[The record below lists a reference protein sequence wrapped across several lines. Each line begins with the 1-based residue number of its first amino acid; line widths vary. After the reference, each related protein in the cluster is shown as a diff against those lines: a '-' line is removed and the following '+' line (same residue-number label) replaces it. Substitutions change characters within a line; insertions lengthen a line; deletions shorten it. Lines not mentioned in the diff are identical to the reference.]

1 MREALAA
8 GKIHTCVSNTTLMK
22 KLVTRG
28 FYVLPAV
35 IFFLCAALSAKAQ
48 YSGTNLETGGLYTA
62 LAKDASNNLY
72 VTRVTSGTGGA
83 LYEVDKYTGGTG
95 TPVSIYSGLT
105 HETGDYPWG
114 LAVTSSGNVFISTD
128 FTTGGGSI
136 IKLTYSGGVYTS
148 SIIQTGRYFSALAV
162 DTHDNL
168 YTAEYDAANSSYAV
182 VEYTASSSYAT
193 GTKLYDNLKTGVGY
207 TYPTGLAVASN
218 GNVYVADAFSNDP
231 SITDGGHV
239 YKLTAA
245 SAYAVSTLSSGNY
258 VTALNFST
266 SGNLFSSENRGTG
279 YSLVEYLGG
288 TGSGVPVSTPLHT
301 NGIYYP
307 WGIAFISVG
316 KIFVADGDDGV
327 NGGAVIKMVPS
338 PPIVTTATV
347 TSTTST
353 GTTLNGVVNDN
364 GNTTTVNFIY
374 GTSSTLTGATTTQA
388 TTGGTI
394 SAGSGNTNAAL
405 NISGLTAST
414 KYYYAVSATNSGGTR
429 QGAILNF
436 FTTPTISYSSPMVYN
451 SGTNIPV
458 LSPVSSV
465 VPLPA
470 YGNPITIGSGFLTP
484 FGVAADV
491 AGNVYVADYGNHS
504 LKEIPV
510 GGGAP
515 ITLATGYTTL
525 LGVAVD
531 AANNV
536 YTCDAGTATI
546 QKIPNGGTGTPVTI
560 GSGFSAPYGL
570 TVDAA
575 GNVYVADY
583 SNSAVYKIAAAG
595 GATTSIGSGFASPTG
610 VAVDAAGNVYVA
622 DYGNHVVKE
631 IPVGGGAPVT
641 IGSGFSA
648 PVGIGVDP
656 SGNIFVADYGNSTL
670 QEIPT
675 GGGTQVALGS
685 GYVNPAGVAID
696 GFGKL
701 FVAGYLS
708 NLVNQLTPVGGYYIS
723 TALPLGLGLSNKTGK
738 ISGLANAISPAKN
751 YTVTAYNAGGGTSA
765 AVNIKVVANARLSSL
780 IISQGTLTPAFAIA
794 TTSYT
799 ATVAHDVSSIT
810 LTPTTNDAMATVTV
824 NGVSVSSGTASA
836 SILLNFGANVITT
849 VITARDGV
857 TTKTYTVT
865 VTRVASSNA
874 DLANLTI
881 SAGALNPVFATA
893 TASYTASVANS
904 VTSVTVTPTTAD
916 ATATVTVNGIPVNS
930 GLASGAIP
938 LSTGPNTITTIVT
951 AQDGITTKTYSITV
965 TRALSSNANLIG
977 LSISAG
983 TLTPAFTA
991 TTTSYTASVAN
1002 AVTLLTVT
1010 PKSADVLATIT
1021 VNGTAVSSGTASGSI
1036 PLNVGPNVITTIVTA
1051 QNGIATKTYT
1061 ITVTR
1066 AASTNADLSNL
1077 SVSSGTISPAFAS
1090 GTTGYTASVI
1100 NTVTSLTVT
1109 PTTSDATATITVNG
1123 TAVTSGSASG
1133 AISLNTGP
1141 NTITTVVTAQDGVT
1155 TKTYTVTVTRAL
1167 SSNANLIGL
1176 TLSSGPLTP
1185 AFTATTTSYTA
1196 SVANAVTSLT
1206 VTPKSADAL
1215 ATIIVNG
1222 IAVSSGT
1229 ASGAIPLNLG
1239 NTVITTLVTAQN
1251 GTTTK
1256 TYTITVTRAAVIANL
1271 AGAISVSNPTDHPQM
1286 MGEELVV
1293 RQALSPNGDGINDF
1307 LLIDGITNYPD
1318 NKLTIMNRSGQLIF
1332 EAKGYDNS
1340 AKVFDGHSNKTGAMQ
1355 LPGTYFYSLDFTVN
1369 GTIKHKTGFIIL
1381 KY

>member
-1 MREALAA
+1 
-8 GKIHTCVSNTTLMK
+8 MK
-22 KLVTRG
+22 KLFTKG
-28 FYVLPAV
+28 FYVLPAI

-62 LAKDASNNLY
+62 LAKDGSNNLY

-114 LAVTSSGNVFISTD
+114 LAVTSTGNVFISTD
-128 FTTGGGSI
+128 FTAGGGSI

-168 YTAEYDAANSSYAV
+168 YTAEYDAGNSSYAV

-193 GTKLYDNLKTGVGY
+193 GTKLYDNLKTGAGY

-258 VTALNFST
+258 VTALNFSA
-266 SGNLFSSENRGTG
+266 SGNLFSSENRGAG
-279 YSLVEYLGG
+279 YSLVEYAGG
-288 TGSGVPVSTPLHT
+288 TGSGVPISTPLHT

-307 WGIAFISVG
+307 WGIAFISIG

-327 NGGAVIKMVPS
+327 NGGAVIKMVPN
-338 PPIVTTATV
+338 PPTVTTTAV
-347 TSTTST
+347 TSSTST
-353 GTTLNGVVNDN
+353 GTTLNGIVNDN

-374 GTSSTLTGATTTQA
+374 GTSSTLTGATTTPA

-436 FTTPTISYSSPMVYN
+436 FTTPSLSYTSPIVYN
-451 SGTNIPV
+451 SGTNIPI

-470 YGNPITIGSGFLTP
+470 YGNPVTVGSGFLTP

-491 AGNVYVADYGNHS
+491 SGNVYVADYGNHS
-504 LKEIPV
+504 LKEIPA

-536 YTCDAGTATI
+536 YTCDAGTATV

-583 SNSAVYKIAAAG
+583 SNNAVYKIAAAG

-622 DYGNHVVKE
+622 DYGNNVVKE

-648 PVGIGVDP
+648 PVGVGVDP

-675 GGGTQVALGS
+675 GGGTQVALGA
-685 GYVNPAGVAID
+685 GYVNPTGVAID

-708 NLVNQLTPVGGYYIS
+708 GLINQLTPVGGYYIS

-738 ISGLANAISPAKN
+738 ISGIANAISPAKN
-751 YTVTAYNAGGGTSA
+751 YTVTAYNTGGGTSA
-765 AVNIKVVANARLSSL
+765 VVNIKVVANARLSNL
-780 IISQGTLTPAFAIA
+780 TISQGTLTPVFAIA

-799 ATVAHDVSSIT
+799 ATVPNDVSSIT

-824 NGVSVSSGTASA
+824 NGTAVTSGTASA
-836 SILLNFGANVITT
+836 NIPLNFGTNAITT
-849 VITARDGV
+849 VVTARDGT

-865 VTRVASSNA
+865 ITRVALTNA
-874 DLANLTI
+874 DLANLAV
-881 SAGALNPVFATA
+881 SAGTLTPAFTTA
-893 TASYTASVANS
+893 TTSYTASVPNS

-930 GLASGAIP
+930 GIASGAIP
-938 LSTGPNTITTIVT
+938 LSV
-951 AQDGITTKTYSITV
+951 
-965 TRALSSNANLIG
+965 
-977 LSISAG
+977 
-983 TLTPAFTA
+983 
-991 TTTSYTASVAN
+991 
-1002 AVTLLTVT
+1002 
-1010 PKSADVLATIT
+1010 
-1021 VNGTAVSSGTASGSI
+1021 
-1036 PLNVGPNVITTIVTA
+1036 
-1051 QNGIATKTYT
+1051 
-1061 ITVTR
+1061 
-1066 AASTNADLSNL
+1066 
-1077 SVSSGTISPAFAS
+1077 
-1090 GTTGYTASVI
+1090 
-1100 NTVTSLTVT
+1100 
-1109 PTTSDATATITVNG
+1109 
-1123 TAVTSGSASG
+1123 
-1133 AISLNTGP
+1133 GP
-1141 NTITTVVTAQDGVT
+1141 NTITTVSTAQDGVT
-1155 TKTYTVTVTRAL
+1155 T
-1167 SSNANLIGL
+1167 
-1176 TLSSGPLTP
+1176 
-1185 AFTATTTSYTA
+1185 
-1196 SVANAVTSLT
+1196 
-1206 VTPKSADAL
+1206 
-1215 ATIIVNG
+1215 
-1222 IAVSSGT
+1222 
-1229 ASGAIPLNLG
+1229 
-1239 NTVITTLVTAQN
+1239 
-1251 GTTTK
+1251 
-1256 TYTITVTRAAVIANL
+1256 
-1271 AGAISVSNPTDHPQM
+1271 
-1286 MGEELVV
+1286 
-1293 RQALSPNGDGINDF
+1293 
-1307 LLIDGITNYPD
+1307 
-1318 NKLTIMNRSGQLIF
+1318 
-1332 EAKGYDNS
+1332 
-1340 AKVFDGHSNKTGAMQ
+1340 
-1355 LPGTYFYSLDFTVN
+1355 
-1369 GTIKHKTGFIIL
+1369 
-1381 KY
+1381 